1 MAPGTVA
8 LSMLRCT
15 QFIVNT
21 PATPIRF
28 VTVSNNATPS
38 ATIIGA
44 VLSVF
49 RASAWAAGS
58 AMIQGAGGAAVSVVN
73 RLNTFG
79 ADTGVIAATLTGGT
93 AVNVPLGA
101 V

>member
-1 MAPGTVA
+1 MCI
-8 LSMLRCT
+8 RD
-15 QFIVNT
+15 
-21 PATPIRF
+21 RF

-93 AVNVPLGA
+93 AANVPLGA